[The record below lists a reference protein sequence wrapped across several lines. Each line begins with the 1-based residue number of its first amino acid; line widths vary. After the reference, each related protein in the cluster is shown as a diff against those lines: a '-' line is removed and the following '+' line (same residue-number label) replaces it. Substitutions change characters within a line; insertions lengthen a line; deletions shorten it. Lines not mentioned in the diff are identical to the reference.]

1 MEVCVFPIVDSLGGR
16 DAIDLGSCCCAFAVA
31 RCLSSSP
38 LEGIRSLGKGYGYEL
53 VGVYVMLCAGISFVP
68 PVAVLCCGLR
78 DVSKRRRRRLPLS
91 RRACLASR
99 WQKSAPRKRACDS
112 RWQGPFAGE
121 TTRWSPNL
129 PTFSI
134 MCQMMTWH
142 SDTGTESGFEG
153 AQHDP
158 HLQIPP
164 PAWY

>member
-1 MEVCVFPIVDSLGGR
+1 MRLIWGLAVVRLLSLGVYPPPPWKVFALWEK
-16 DAIDLGSCCCAFAVA
+16 DMDMSCWGWC
-31 RCLSSSP
+31 
-38 LEGIRSLGKGYGYEL
+38 
-53 VGVYVMLCAGISFVP
+53 YVMCWDFVRSSCGCA
-68 PVAVLCCGLR
+68 CCGLR